1 MIVLD
6 TSAIIDFLRKGEKT
20 RRIIERENNRGDMVG
35 ITSISLFELLTPIF
49 HRRLLKREKG
59 VRAFAR
65 ESLFLGLD
73 AAATDEA
80 AKIMGSLLRIGK
92 RVNALDVLIS
102 GIAVAN
108 GANEIVTSDKDFQT
122 IQKVANIDIVTI

>member
-1 MIVLD
+1 MVLD

-20 RRIIERENNRGDMVG
+20 RRIVEREKNRGDMVG
-35 ITSISLFELLTPIF
+35 MTGISLFELLTPIF
-49 HRRLLKREKG
+49 HRRLLEKEKG

-65 ESLFLGLD
+65 ESVFLGLD

-80 AKIMGSLLRIGK
+80 SKIMGSLLRIGK
-92 RVNALDVLIS
+92 TVNALDVLIS

-108 GANEIVTSDKDFQT
+108 GVDEVVTSDKDFQT
-122 IQKVANIDIVTI
+122 IQKVANISVTFV